1 LGIISRES
9 EKEAK
14 NFYDSYP
21 TKFFFLEIGFSPI
34 KTPKSS
40 RKSIKN
46 FFSEITKSELYIYFV
61 HRKKLRIRKKHIVS
75 SYLFKNKDFF
85 QILKTDFDSNY
96 LAKFVKQLFSTT
108 HLDASVS
115 VKNTFL

>member
-1 LGIISRES
+1 V
-9 EKEAK
+9 KVK
-14 NFYDSYP
+14 KKP
-21 TKFFFLEIGFSPI
+21 KFFMAATRRNFFLEIVFSPI